1 MLFFFAISLYI
12 FAIKLLKEKLYNLVQ
27 ENMEWWGIFMVKT
40 FTKDKLVVS
49 IYENRTLMGE
59 AASNDIAIC
68 MEKLLAEKESINMV
82 FAI

>member
-1 MLFFFAISLYI
+1 
-12 FAIKLLKEKLYNLVQ
+12 
-27 ENMEWWGIFMVKT
+27 MVKT

-59 AASNDIAIC
+59 AAANDISAC